1 MQNFTPVQIAL
12 NSPYWY
18 RIVAVAHPFIRLYTS
33 WNIMFSKRTEG
44 VMLELY
50 LKALEFN
57 NVNTESTDLRE
68 MNFEIYEI

>member
-1 MQNFTPVQIAL
+1 
-12 NSPYWY
+12 
-18 RIVAVAHPFIRLYTS
+18 
-33 WNIMFSKRTEG
+33 MFSKRTEG